1 MLQTEQITA
10 QQTTPTRTCLVAD
23 DHPAV
28 THVISQLLR
37 DRGFEVLATV
47 EDGTNA
53 LDTIERLR
61 PDFAVIDLSM
71 PGLSGI
77 EVARAAAESSPETAV
92 LLYTGHGQETLMK
105 EALDAGVRGLV
116 LKHAP
121 VVEIIRAIEIVASG
135 NVYVD
140 PTLAVSLIAARKK
153 PARGELTMRER
164 EVLRLISDGKN
175 NVEIGKEL
183 YISPQTVRT
192 YVRKAMAK
200 LKARN
205 RTHAVATA
213 LRRSLIV

>member
-10 QQTTPTRTCLVAD
+10 KQTTPTRTCLVAD

-61 PDFAVIDLSM
+61 PDFAVIDLAM

-135 NVYVD
+135 SVYVD
-140 PTLAVSLIAARKK
+140 PTLAVSLIAAGKK

-213 LRRSLIV
+213 LRRSLII